1 MKQIKIG
8 FCGTHGSGKTT
19 ALLSLASYLKK
30 LHIDVDVISEV
41 ARRCPYPI
49 NEDADLRTQ
58 IYIFA
63 KMLENEVMP
72 NSQIL
77 LCDRTLLDVFVYTYR
92 VDKEIAKSLLP
103 FIMKWVQSYDIIFF
117 LSPKD
122 YDINDG
128 LRSTNK
134 DFRNEIQQIFK
145 ELITSHNKPYYPLF
159 GKIRFVE
166 SQEEINKIVKNHIQL
181 KKIVKGFQESKL
193 RF

>member
-1 MKQIKIG
+1 MNQIKIG

-19 ALLSLASYLKK
+19 ALLSLASFLKK
-30 LHIDVDVISEV
+30 EHIDVDVISEV

-49 NEDADLRTQ
+49 NENADLRTQ

-92 VDKEIAKSLLP
+92 VDKELAQSLLP
-103 FIMKWVQSYDIIFF
+103 FIMKWVKTYDIIFF
-117 LSPKD
+117 LTPKD

-128 LRSTNK
+128 LRSTNEE
-134 DFRNEIQQIFK
+134 FRKEINDIFND
-145 ELITSHNKPYYPLF
+145 LISKHNKPTYPLH
-159 GKIRFVE
+159 GKIIFAE
-166 SQEEINKIVKNHIQL
+166 SQEEINQTVKNHIRL
-181 KKIVKGFQESKL
+181 KRIVKGFQDANV